1 MIPNFEYNKKGDVY
15 KCLDLDSIIRTNLI
29 PNNIKEECKEKF
41 NKDCY
46 FNFNGVTKIGKLIG
60 VEMNL
65 KLNELFYILNDLESK
80 DKYYITCIDTTLK
93 RL

>member
-1 MIPNFEYNKKGDVY
+1 MINILIY
-15 KCLDLDSIIRTNLI
+15 IIQGNNLI

-41 NKDCY
+41 NKNCY

-60 VEMNL
+60 IELNL
-65 KLNELFYILNDLESK
+65 KLNELFYILSDLESK

-93 RL
+93 RLWNIDYLFVNVIM